1 MKISIITEGFQN
13 TGYGHI
19 TRCLSLYQAF
29 EEKNIYPTLY
39 INGDEKAENFLACTN
54 YKLINWL
61 NHPVAL
67 IKEIINSDILII
79 DSYLASKEFYDNLSK
94 FCRILLII
102 DDYIRLD
109 YSSGIILNGTINA
122 ESFPY
127 QRKSSLEYLLGPN
140 FIPIRKEFWN
150 ANSRKFN
157 RELKSILITYGGQDI
172 RNLTIPTLKAIH
184 DFNSDINLKIVFGNK
199 NKDEINNL
207 KDKYRFAEF
216 YHSLSANEMKELM
229 MNCDIAIAAAGQ
241 TLYELATTGT
251 PTISVEVAENQ
262 KNNILEWH
270 KAGFIIEP
278 ISYND
283 IDFARKI
290 VDQIERLQSIRLR
303 RKISSIGK
311 TKVDGQGSRRVVNYL
326 IEKHCQTGEFY
337 LRKATL
343 NDSKIVFELS
353 NDPIVRSQSINKN
366 FIRFDEHLK
375 WFGNKIKNKDY
386 LFLLAFDKRDNF
398 IGQIRFQIEDRSA
411 IISISI
417 TEKFRGKGL
426 SKRMIIE
433 GCKKV
438 FTEFSSIKEIFAYI
452 LTENVASINGFRS
465 AGFELVKEE
474 VINNEKYLKLV
485 LGKGRYEN

>member
-39 INGDEKAENFLACTN
+39 INGDEKAKKFLANTN

-61 NHPVAL
+61 SHPAAL

-94 FCRILLII
+94 FCRIILII
-102 DDYIRLD
+102 DDYMRLD

-127 QRKSSLEYLLGPN
+127 QHKSNLEYLLGSK

-150 ANSRKFN
+150 VSPRKFN

-172 RNLTIPTLKAIH
+172 RNLTLPTLKAIH

-199 NKDEINNL
+199 DEDEINKL

-241 TLYELATTGT
+241 TLYELAVTGT
-251 PTISVEVAENQ
+251 PTIAVEVAENQ

-270 KAGFIIEP
+270 KAGFILEP

-283 IDFARKI
+283 INFTKKI
-290 VDQIERLQSIRLR
+290 IDQIEKLKSIRAR
-303 RKISSIGK
+303 KKISSIGK
-311 TKVDGQGSRRVVNYL
+311 TKVDGQGSRRVINYL
-326 IEKHCQTGEFY
+326 IEKYCQTEEFY
-337 LRKATL
+337 LRKTTL

-366 FIRFDEHLK
+366 FIPWDEHLK
-375 WFGNKIKNKDY
+375 WFENKINDKNY
-386 LFLLAFDKRDNF
+386 LFLLAFDKSDNF
-398 IGQIRFQIEDRSA
+398 IGQIRFQIEENSA
-411 IISISI
+411 TVSISI

-426 SKRMIIE
+426 SKKIITD

-438 FTEFSSIKEIFAYI
+438 FNEFNNIKNIFAYI
-452 LTENVASINGFRS
+452 LPENIASINGFKS
-465 AGFELVKEE
+465 AGFKFVKE
-474 VINNEKYLKLV
+474 VMINNEKYLKFILE
-485 LGKGRYEN
+485 KD